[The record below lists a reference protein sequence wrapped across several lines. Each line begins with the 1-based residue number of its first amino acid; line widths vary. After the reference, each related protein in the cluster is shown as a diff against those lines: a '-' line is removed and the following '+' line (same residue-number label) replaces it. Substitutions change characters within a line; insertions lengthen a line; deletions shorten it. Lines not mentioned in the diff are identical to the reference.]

1 MRWKTTSKHANEI
14 TRQKKARFSEAGKS
28 NWKQCEQ
35 CRTEYLTV
43 SVNYSVMRKIIFIIL
58 SINPFFCVF
67 CTTLIQVNKN
77 RFHTSVRARKPLALS
92 QSALPFSGSFNFMIY
107 IDFYCDVELVSATA
121 GSG

>member
-1 MRWKTTSKHANEI
+1 
-14 TRQKKARFSEAGKS
+14 
-28 NWKQCEQ
+28 
-35 CRTEYLTV
+35 
-43 SVNYSVMRKIIFIIL
+43 MRKIIFIIL
-58 SINPFFCVF
+58 SINPFFYVF